1 MWIAQLPVLAR
12 YGLLPI
18 NILMGASYAK
28 IARRLQLTGMHKSDP
43 LFRLDG
49 QIAMVAGAASGIG
62 RASALGL
69 ARAGAIMVCADI
81 NPAGAEEVAAEIR
94 AQDGQAEALTLDI
107 TDEAAVE
114 TTVAKICAQ
123 HGRID
128 VLVSTPAVNV
138 RKPLLSYSAGEF
150 DKVVGLNLKGTFL
163 MARAVAR
170 VMSGQKSGSII
181 LLSSIRSVTT
191 EPGQGV
197 YAATKAGLVQL
208 ARTFA
213 AELGPAGVRV
223 NCIAPGVVETPLTQP
238 IKSRPEWYNAYAQK
252 NALGRWASADEMAG
266 PVVFL
271 ASAASSYVTGAVL
284 FVDGGWTAI
293 DGRFQPPV

>member
-1 MWIAQLPVLAR
+1 M
-12 YGLLPI
+12 
-18 NILMGASYAK
+18 S
-28 IARRLQLTGMHKSDP
+28 GMDKTDS

-49 QIAMVAGAASGIG
+49 QVAVVAGAASGIG
-62 RASALGL
+62 RASAVGL
-69 ARAGAIMVCADI
+69 ARAGATVVCADI
-81 NPAGAEEVAAEIR
+81 DPEGAEKVAAEI
-94 AQDGQAEALTLDI
+94 GGEAVALDI
-107 TDEAAVE
+107 LDEAAVE
-114 TTVAKICAQ
+114 AVVAKIIGK

-138 RKPLLSYSAGEF
+138 RKPLLNYTGAEF
-150 DKVVGLNLKGTFL
+150 DKVVGLNLKGTFQI
-163 MARAVAR
+163 ARAVAR
-170 VMSGQKSGSII
+170 AMSGQQRGSII
-181 LLSSIRSVTT
+181 LMSSIRSITT

-238 IKSRPEWYNAYAQK
+238 IKNRPEWYNAYAQK

-284 FVDGGWTAI
+284 FVDGGWTAV

>member
-1 MWIAQLPVLAR
+1 
-12 YGLLPI
+12 
-18 NILMGASYAK
+18 
-28 IARRLQLTGMHKSDP
+28 MHKAES

-49 QIAMVAGAASGIG
+49 QVALVAGAASGIG

-69 ARAGAIMVCADI
+69 ARAGAMVVCADI
-81 NPAGAEEVAAEIR
+81 DPIGAEKVAAEIR
-94 AQDGQAEALTLDI
+94 GEQGQAEAAVLDI

-114 TTVAKICAQ
+114 AVVNNVGSK
-123 HGRID
+123 HPRID

-138 RKPLLSYSAGEF
+138 RKPLLSYTGDEF
-150 DKVVGLNLKGTFL
+150 DKVIALNLKGTFQI
-163 MARAVAR
+163 ARAVAR
-170 VMSGQKSGSII
+170 VMSAQQSGSII
-181 LLSSIRSVTT
+181 LMSSIRSITT

-213 AELGPAGVRV
+213 AELGPARVRV

-238 IKSRPEWYNAYAQK
+238 IKSRPEWYSAYAQK

-271 ASAASSYVTGAVL
+271 ASAAASYVTGAVL

>member
-1 MWIAQLPVLAR
+1 MPNA
-12 YGLLPI
+12 
-18 NILMGASYAK
+18 
-28 IARRLQLTGMHKSDP
+28 DP

-49 QIAMVAGAASGIG
+49 RIALVAGAASGIG
-62 RASALGL
+62 RASVLGL
-69 ARAGAIMVCADI
+69 ARAGAVAVCADI
-81 NPAGAEEVAAEIR
+81 DAQGAKKVANEIGGNAESL
-94 AQDGQAEALTLDI
+94 ALDI
-107 TDEAAVE
+107 TDEAAIDAA
-114 TTVAKICAQ
+114 VANIRAK

-138 RKPLLSYSAGEF
+138 RKPLANYTAAEF

-163 MARAVAR
+163 IARAVAR
-170 VMSGQKSGSII
+170 VITEQKSGSII

-238 IKSRPEWYNAYAQK
+238 IKNRPEWYNAYAQR

-271 ASAASSYVTGAVL
+271 ASEAASYVTGAVL
-284 FVDGGWTAI
+284 FVDGRWTAI

>member
-1 MWIAQLPVLAR
+1 L
-12 YGLLPI
+12 
-18 NILMGASYAK
+18 
-28 IARRLQLTGMHKSDP
+28 
-43 LFRLDG
+43 
-49 QIAMVAGAASGIG
+49 VAGAASGIG
-62 RASALGL
+62 RAAAQGL
-69 ARAGAIMVCADI
+69 AEAGAITICADI
-81 NPAGAEEVAAEIR
+81 DRDGAGRVAAEIR
-94 AQDGQAEALTLDI
+94 AAGGQAEAETLDI
-107 TDEAAVE
+107 TDDAAVGRV
-114 TTVAKICAQ
+114 VAAIHKK

-138 RKPLLSYSAGEF
+138 RKPLLQYSGEEF

-163 MARAVAR
+163 IAKAVAQ
-170 VMSGQKSGSII
+170 VMSDQKGGSII

-197 YAATKAGLVQL
+197 YAATKTGLVQL

-213 AELGPAGVRV
+213 AELGPVGVRV

-238 IKSRPEWYNAYAQK
+238 IKNRPEWYNAYANK
-252 NALGRWASADEMAG
+252 NALGRWARADEMAG
-266 PVVFL
+266 PIVFL
-271 ASAASSYVTGAVL
+271 ASDASSYVTGAVL

>member
-1 MWIAQLPVLAR
+1 MPNA
-12 YGLLPI
+12 
-18 NILMGASYAK
+18 
-28 IARRLQLTGMHKSDP
+28 DP

-49 QIAMVAGAASGIG
+49 RIALVAGAASGIG
-62 RASALGL
+62 RASVLGL
-69 ARAGAIMVCADI
+69 ARAGAVAVCADI
-81 NPAGAEEVAAEIR
+81 DAQGAKKVANEIGGNAESL
-94 AQDGQAEALTLDI
+94 ALDI
-107 TDEAAVE
+107 TDEAAIDAAIANIR
-114 TTVAKICAQ
+114 AK

-138 RKPLLSYSAGEF
+138 RKPLANYTAAEF

-163 MARAVAR
+163 IARAVAR
-170 VMSGQKSGSII
+170 VMTEQKSGSII

-238 IKSRPEWYNAYAQK
+238 IKNRPEWYNAYAQR

-271 ASAASSYVTGAVL
+271 ASKAASYVTGAVL

>member
-1 MWIAQLPVLAR
+1 M
-12 YGLLPI
+12 
-18 NILMGASYAK
+18 
-28 IARRLQLTGMHKSDP
+28 RRADS

-49 QIAMVAGAASGIG
+49 QIAVVAGAASGIG

-69 ARAGAIMVCADI
+69 ARAGAFTVCADI
-81 NPAGAEEVAAEIR
+81 DAPGAEKVAKEIR
-94 AQDGQAEALTLDI
+94 DEEGHAEAVELNI

-114 TTVAKICAQ
+114 GAVAAVRAR

-138 RKPLLSYSAGEF
+138 RKPLLSYAAAEF

-170 VMSGQKSGSII
+170 VMSEQKSGSII
-181 LLSSIRSVTT
+181 LMSSIRSVTT

-213 AELGPAGVRV
+213 AELGPASVRV

-238 IKSRPEWYNAYAQK
+238 IKNRPEWYNAYAQK

-271 ASAASSYVTGAVL
+271 ASAASSYVTGAAL

>member
-1 MWIAQLPVLAR
+1 ML
-12 YGLLPI
+12 
-18 NILMGASYAK
+18 NMNS
-28 IARRLQLTGMHKSDP
+28 

-49 QIAMVAGAASGIG
+49 RVALIAGAASGIG
-62 RASALGL
+62 RAAANAIGQ
-69 ARAGAIMVCADI
+69 AGAITICADI
-81 NPAGAEEVAAEIR
+81 DHGGAQRVASEIR
-94 AQDGQAEALTLDI
+94 EGGGKAEALALDI
-107 TDEAAVE
+107 TDEAMVESAVHGIRE
-114 TTVAKICAQ
+114 K

-138 RKPLLSYSAGEF
+138 RKPLLQYSAEEF
-150 DKVVGLNLKGTFL
+150 DKVVRLNLKGTFL
-163 MARAVAR
+163 IARAVAR
-170 VMSGQKSGSII
+170 VMNDNKSGSII

-197 YAATKAGLVQL
+197 YAATKTGLVQL

-213 AELGPAGVRV
+213 AELGPVGVRV

-238 IKSRPEWYNAYAQK
+238 IKNRPEWYNAYANK
-252 NALGRWASADEMAG
+252 TALRRWASADEMAG

-271 ASAASSYVTGAVL
+271 ASDASSYMTGAVL

-293 DGRFQPPV
+293 DGRFEPPV

>member
-1 MWIAQLPVLAR
+1 MLNV
-12 YGLLPI
+12 
-18 NILMGASYAK
+18 NS
-28 IARRLQLTGMHKSDP
+28 

-49 QIAMVAGAASGIG
+49 RVALVAGAASGIG
-62 RASALGL
+62 RAAANGMGQ
-69 ARAGAIMVCADI
+69 AGAITICADI
-81 NPAGAEEVAAEIR
+81 DHDGAQRVASEIR
-94 AQDGQAEALTLDI
+94 TGGGNAEALALDI
-107 TDEAAVE
+107 TEEAMVAAAVQE
-114 TTVAKICAQ
+114 IREK

-138 RKPLLSYSAGEF
+138 RKPLLQYSVEEF
-150 DKVVGLNLKGTFL
+150 DKVVRLNLKGTFL
-163 MARAVAR
+163 IARAVAR
-170 VMSGQKSGSII
+170 VMSENKSGSII

-197 YAATKAGLVQL
+197 YAATKSALVQL

-238 IKSRPEWYNAYAQK
+238 IKNRPEWYSAYANK
-252 NALGRWASADEMAG
+252 SALRRWASADEMAG
-266 PVVFL
+266 PAVFL
-271 ASAASSYVTGAVL
+271 ASDASSYMTGAVL

-293 DGRFQPPV
+293 DGRFEPPV

>member
-1 MWIAQLPVLAR
+1 MSQAD
-12 YGLLPI
+12 
-18 NILMGASYAK
+18 S
-28 IARRLQLTGMHKSDP
+28 

-49 QIAMVAGAASGIG
+49 QIAVVAGAASGIG

-69 ARAGAIMVCADI
+69 ARAGALTVCADI
-81 NPAGAEEVAAEIR
+81 DAPGAEKVAKEIR
-94 AQDGQAEALTLDI
+94 DEEGQAEAVELNI

-114 TTVAKICAQ
+114 AAVTEVRAR

-138 RKPLLSYSAGEF
+138 RKPLLSYAAAEF

-170 VMSGQKSGSII
+170 VMSEQKSGSII
-181 LLSSIRSVTT
+181 LMSSIRSVTT

-213 AELGPAGVRV
+213 AELGPVGVRV

-238 IKSRPEWYNAYAQK
+238 IKNRPEWYNAYAQK

-271 ASAASSYVTGAVL
+271 ASPASSYVTGAVL